1 MNIEV
6 DPWSGGRRHL
16 TLVRMRRTVGIAVG
30 TVLASSVVVGG
41 LSTPAQA
48 APLLGLAAFGISPI
62 GYVTPTPDQVAEI
75 PGGIE
80 SLCMLGSSCPTIL
93 LGSSDESGK
102 AFFESAGTAKS
113 KKQAGKRLSQARSAD
128 KVGLAKQGIAITWS
142 KIKLKKAAKAKGIKA
157 WAALLPQDTGQP
169 AKLLMAQS
177 GKRIAYVV
185 AVPDVPVSNAKFS
198 APLIKLAAGRKK
210 LSALAGPVNGFY
222 GTVIK
227 MK

>member
-1 MNIEV
+1 
-6 DPWSGGRRHL
+6 
-16 TLVRMRRTVGIAVG
+16 MRRTVGIAVG

-41 LSTPAQA
+41 LSAPAQA
-48 APLLGLAAFGISPI
+48 ATLPGLAAFGISPV
-62 GYVTPTPDQVAEI
+62 GYVVPTAGQVAEL

-80 SLCMLGSSCPTIL
+80 SLCMLGSSCPTTF

-102 AFFESAGTAKS
+102 AFIESAGTTKS

-128 KVGLAKQGIAITWS
+128 KVGLAKQGISITWS

-185 AVPDVPVSNAKFS
+185 AIPDSPVSNAKFG
-198 APLIKLAAGRKK
+198 APLIKLVAGKKK
-210 LSALAGPVNGFY
+210 LAALTGPVSGFY
-222 GTVIK
+222 GTVIRLK
-227 MK
+227 